1 MKQFEWNFDWNIK
14 LYNFFLVLLFI
25 FIILGLI
32 FLIIEP
38 KETAIIFGLGAFNCV
53 LGLLVITHS
62 RGNMINH
69 EKVLEMSGN
78 IIKLYT
84 TFVKDNIE
92 KEMSYLDAFVGLS
105 LAYKQMKQSIK
116 ETGLLTDEQIS
127 IIEES
132 LNKVLSKSKDSK
144 NEKE

>member
-1 MKQFEWNFDWNIK
+1 
-14 LYNFFLVLLFI
+14 
-25 FIILGLI
+25 
-32 FLIIEP
+32 
-38 KETAIIFGLGAFNCV
+38 
-53 LGLLVITHS
+53 
-62 RGNMINH
+62 MINH

-78 IIKLYT
+78 VIKLYT
-84 TFVKDNIE
+84 TFVKDNLE

-116 ETGLLTDEQIS
+116 ETGLLSDEQIN

-132 LNKVLSKSKDSK
+132 LNKVLIKSKETE